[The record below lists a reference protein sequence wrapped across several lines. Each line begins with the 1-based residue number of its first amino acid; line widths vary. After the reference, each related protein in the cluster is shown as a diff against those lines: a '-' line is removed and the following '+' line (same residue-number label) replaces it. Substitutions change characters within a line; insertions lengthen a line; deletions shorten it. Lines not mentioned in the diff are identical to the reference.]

1 MKMQE
6 QPTLVIMAAGMG
18 SRYGGLKQVDKIT
31 EAGEIILD
39 FSLYDAMMAGFSRAV
54 FIIREENRE
63 LFRELVDERAGRF
76 MDIEY
81 AYQKLDDIPE
91 GFEIPEGR
99 EKPWGTGHAVLSCRH
114 LINGPFAVINAD
126 DYYGPGSFASVY
138 EYLSDNKDNDK
149 YAFCMAGYQLKNT
162 VTENGHVSRGVC
174 EIDDKGFLKQVTERT
189 KIMKTADGI
198 AYTEDDG
205 ATWVKLDPDTV
216 VSMNFWGFSASMME
230 EMKREFPQA
239 LEKIMETNPLKGEY
253 YLPFAAD
260 RLVQEGKAEVKVMT
274 SPDKWYGVTYKED
287 KEDVQNALQAMKDRG
302 MYPEKLW
309 K

>member
-1 MKMQE
+1 
-6 QPTLVIMAAGMG
+6 
-18 SRYGGLKQVDKIT
+18 
-31 EAGEIILD
+31 
-39 FSLYDAMMAGFSRAV
+39 MAGFSRAV
-54 FIIREENRE
+54 FIIREEHRE

-99 EKPWGTGHAVLSCRH
+99 EKPWGTGHAVLSCRN
-114 LINGPFAVINAD
+114 LIKGPFAVINAD

-138 EYLSDNKDNDK
+138 EYLSENRDDDK
-149 YAFCMAGYQLKNT
+149 YSFCMAGYQLKNT

-174 EIDDKGFLKQVTERT
+174 ETDDKGFLRKVTERT
-189 KIMKTADGI
+189 KIMKDSGTI

-205 ATWVKLDPDTV
+205 STWVTLDPDTV
-216 VSMNFWGFSASMME
+216 VSMNFWGFSAAMMD
-230 EMKREFPQA
+230 EMKQEFPHE
-239 LEKIMETNPLKGEY
+239 LEKILETNPLKGEY

-260 RLVQEGKAEVKVMT
+260 RLVQEGKARVKVIT

-287 KEDVQNALQAMKDRG
+287 KEDVQNALQAMKDKG